1 MYRERIGKLMEAC
14 KADENDLDFIES
26 RVNKLVDYVSYVS
39 FMETR
44 IQRLSIE
51 GINGEEWREK
61 VQALDEN
68 RRSKHEVAMA
78 AVTQL
83 NRLSIAEGLESFYDG
98 PVDHEHRNEVG
109 DLCQA
114 VCSEYFEGRHLQ
126 PLKMT
131 DLTQKSESDILLTN
145 ADLNGLEHN
154 NTLEV

>member
-83 NRLSIAEGLESFYDG
+83 NRLSIAEG
-98 PVDHEHRNEVG
+98 
-109 DLCQA
+109 
-114 VCSEYFEGRHLQ
+114 
-126 PLKMT
+126 
-131 DLTQKSESDILLTN
+131 
-145 ADLNGLEHN
+145 
-154 NTLEV
+154 

>member
-1 MYRERIGKLMEAC
+1 MYRERIGNLMEAC
-14 KADENDLDFIES
+14 KAEADDLDFIES
-26 RVNKLVDYVSYVS
+26 RVNKLVDYVQYVS

-51 GINGEEWREK
+51 GINGEEWRDK

-68 RRSKHEVAMA
+68 RRSKHEVAMS
-78 AVTQL
+78 AVNQL
-83 NRLSIAEGLESFYDG
+83 NRLAVAEGLEPFYDG

-126 PLKMT
+126 PLNVS
-131 DLTQKSESDILLTN
+131 DLFEESNSDIALTDADLDGLTN
-145 ADLNGLEHN
+145 ND
-154 NTLEV
+154 TLEV

>member
-1 MYRERIGKLMEAC
+1 MYRERIGNLMEAC
-14 KADENDLDFIES
+14 KADSDDLDFIES
-26 RVNKLVDYVSYVS
+26 RVNSLVDYVQYVS

-51 GINGEEWREK
+51 GIMGEEWRDK
-61 VQALDEN
+61 VQSLDER
-68 RRSKHEVAMA
+68 RRSKHEVAMS

-83 NRLSIAEGLESFYDG
+83 NRLSQAEGLELFYNG

-126 PLKMT
+126 PLKVS
-131 DLTQKSESDILLTN
+131 DLMEDADADIALTESDLK
-145 ADLNGLEHN
+145 DLESGQALEQ
-154 NTLEV
+154 